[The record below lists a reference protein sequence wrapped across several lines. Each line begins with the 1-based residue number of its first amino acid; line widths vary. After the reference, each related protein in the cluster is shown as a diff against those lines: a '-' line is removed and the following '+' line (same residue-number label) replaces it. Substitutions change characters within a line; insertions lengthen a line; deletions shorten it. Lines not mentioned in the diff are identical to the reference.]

1 MYDAKNMK
9 VSKHLHFAVFRTN
22 WISSLY
28 PNNFWTRSADSKNS
42 PFNLTNFLTNNQNL
56 ILWILESRKIR
67 ESSPFNFNEFY
78 DKTIPNLILWILDF
92 LWKSLRKLAEASHMK
107 RYTQTPL
114 QYKLWSFVYLKFLL
128 ANLHV
133 IPSTAPKRA
142 LLSLLRCKGILFY

>member
-1 MYDAKNMK
+1 M
-9 VSKHLHFAVFRTN
+9 
-22 WISSLY
+22 
-28 PNNFWTRSADSKNS
+28 NFIKSKNS
-42 PFNLTNFLTNNQNL
+42 WKFSLHFH
-56 ILWILESRKIR
+56 
-67 ESSPFNFNEFY
+67 EFY
-78 DKTIPNLILWILDF
+78 DKTVPNLILWILDF

-142 LLSLLRCKGILFY
+142 LLSLLRCKGILFLLANKSLCKVNIFHDDLHLHLVHLVDWNRDLYYFVAGLVVLQLNHHLPLK